1 MPMKRKL
8 IADIRSKSLKEL
20 EKEAELVRMELV
32 KLNASKNTKP
42 LKNTREPKALRKR
55 LAVILMMLRARTLD
69 RDL

>member
-1 MPMKRKL
+1 MKRKL